1 MPIILPTPPVRYDQ
15 RDQAEVR
22 RTIEHALATVELG
35 AGGGG
40 GGGGGGVDAYTKA
53 ETDILLADKQDTL
66 ERSTFTLDANAL
78 PEGQVAN
85 FTASLMHVGV
95 CTRVQTNR
103 PCRLRIYADENKRTQ
118 DVARPAGFDPPAALC
133 LLDILTTA
141 GVQTLDLAPAAILA
155 RTGSL
160 FYCSLQAL
168 DVGSNDYTASLS
180 IIPLEA

>member
-1 MPIILPTPPVRYDQ
+1 MRVILPSPPGRYDL
-15 RDQAEVR
+15 RDQAELR
-22 RTIEHALATVELG
+22 RAIERAFSGLEAVS
-35 AGGGG
+35 GGGG
-40 GGGGGGVDAYTKA
+40 GGGGGSVDAYTKA
-53 ETDILLADKQDTL
+53 ETDNLLAGKQDQL
-66 ERSTFTLDANAL
+66 DRKTFVLSANAL
-78 PEGQVAN
+78 PQGQVAN
-85 FTASLMHVGV
+85 FTATIVPVGL

-118 DVARPAGFDPPAALC
+118 DAARPAGFNPPAALC

-168 DVGSNDYTASLS
+168 DVGSNDYTVSLS